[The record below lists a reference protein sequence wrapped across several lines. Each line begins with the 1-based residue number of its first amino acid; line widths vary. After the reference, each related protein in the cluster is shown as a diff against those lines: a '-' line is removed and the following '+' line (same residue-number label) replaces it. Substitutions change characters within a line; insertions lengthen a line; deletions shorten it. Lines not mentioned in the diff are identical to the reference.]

1 MRDVII
7 ELEVQMQLLE
17 LKDLLICEQGDKK
30 GIKSFSDIIAS
41 IDNLGIFDAI
51 GSNIRERFNIDC
63 PENWFLLYSHTNYYI
78 FSKTD
83 TLITVLKMYN
93 NKQDF
98 IYDLFGIEMRSQ
110 ESKDYWGE

>member
-7 ELEVQMQLLE
+7 ELEVQAQLLE
-17 LKDLLICEQGDKK
+17 LKDLLIVEQGEQK
-30 GIKSFSDIIAS
+30 GNRTFKEIVSS
-41 IDNLGIFDAI
+41 IDNLGIFEAI
-51 GSNIRERFNIDC
+51 GSNISERFNIEC
-63 PENWFLLYSHTNYYI
+63 PDNWFLLYVNKNYFT

-83 TLITVLKMYN
+83 SLITVLKMYN